1 YEIETCLE
9 FRRVLF
15 RSSLTAWWSML
26 RPSAGSS
33 ANSIRCSPI
42 FRKLLRG
49 FLSLYIRINSS
60 SFKILSEM
68 FGRLAILP
76 KKYRPAPVRASD
88 RYPNDKRLY
97 RLYRTLSYNFR
108 YYTLCKLTKPL
119 TTSNG
124 VTAPFMRQI
133 IRY

>member
-97 RLYRTLSYNFR
+97 RLYHTLSYNFR
-108 YYTLCKLTKPL
+108 YYTLCKLVQSLSPL
-119 TTSNG
+119 NVDSSQFLRN
-124 VTAPFMRQI
+124 F
-133 IRY
+133 IR